1 MAPPPSVPEQWKPLG
16 RTYNTRYFLAA
27 DDVMI
32 VLPDQGLRD
41 DGASARV
48 NIDFQTAYARML
60 NRRCSVVVIIDS
72 LTSQDSEARR
82 IYAAGMQPTLFFAA
96 ALIVT
101 NPLARAIGSFFLGIT
116 RPAVPTKLFDTVD
129 AATAWCA
136 SLRPSPVATKPMTN

>member
-1 MAPPPSVPEQWKPLG
+1 MTPPPVVPEQWKAVG
-16 RTYNTRYFLAA
+16 RTYNTRYFLAS

-60 NRRCSVVVIIDS
+60 NRRCAVVVVIDS
-72 LTSQDSEARR
+72 LTSQDAEARR
-82 IYAAGMQPTLFFAA
+82 IYAAGMQPAFFFAA

-101 NPLARAIGSFFLGIT
+101 NPLARAIGSFFLGLT
-116 RPAVPTKLFDTVD
+116 RPAVPTKLFDSVD

-136 SLRPSPVATKPMTN
+136 SLRPTTTVSK